1 MVIGRVVGVH
11 IEDRVLTDGA
21 VDVSKT
27 QPIGRLGPN
36 QVRSQLSFDLQRLL
50 LTSSV
55 LPAVRRRQGVL
66 QDGRSRQRQQAFQS
80 GGQGGCALESE
91 KKNFLLHL
99 TLGR

>member
-36 QVRSQLSFDLQRLL
+36 QVRVQFLFLILSAPCRPEAFSSQYVAVKEFFKMVVPGNGNRP
-50 LTSSV
+50 SSLAAKTV
-55 LPAVRRRQGVL
+55 AP
-66 QDGRSRQRQQAFQS
+66 
-80 GGQGGCALESE
+80 
-91 KKNFLLHL
+91 
-99 TLGR
+99 